1 MRNSADGP
9 SRALVTCDLP
19 IYLQNFIQFQ
29 SLLALATSCSKMS
42 KKLLQ
47 NSSKY
52 SHFGLFS

>member
-42 KKLLQ
+42 KKLL
-47 NSSKY
+47 
-52 SHFGLFS
+52 